1 MPAQPSPVA
10 ARAARVLKV
19 LADDPASTLGLSEVA
34 RRVGISRA
42 SCQTLLLA
50 LVDEGVV
57 RRVQPGPTY
66 GLGAV
71 LVRLGEAARA
81 SMDVIDVAAA
91 ELGALRDRFEAT
103 AIVSAASGDE
113 VVVLASQPFAHPHG
127 YSVSAGTRLTL
138 AAPVGP
144 IYVAWAD
151 DAAVERWI
159 DRADPAL
166 TATQRSRARA
176 DLHTIRE
183 RGWSATVR
191 VPRSAGRDP
200 HEVQEL
206 SERDANE
213 LRGRKLT
220 VIGISSPVWQV
231 GDAPACALALTA
243 FPRDLTI
250 REVRAMAAALK
261 EAADHVTSQV
271 GGKPR

>member
-1 MPAQPSPVA
+1 M
-10 ARAARVLKV
+10 
-19 LADDPASTLGLSEVA
+19 
-34 RRVGISRA
+34 
-42 SCQTLLLA
+42 
-50 LVDEGVV
+50 
-57 RRVQPGPTY
+57 
-66 GLGAV
+66 
-71 LVRLGEAARA
+71 
-81 SMDVIDVAAA
+81 
-91 ELGALRDRFEAT
+91 
-103 AIVSAASGDE
+103 
-113 VVVLASQPFAHPHG
+113 
-127 YSVSAGTRLTL
+127 
-138 AAPVGP
+138 
-144 IYVAWAD
+144 
-151 DAAVERWI
+151 
-159 DRADPAL
+159 
-166 TATQRSRARA
+166 
-176 DLHTIRE
+176 
-183 RGWSATVR
+183 R